1 MWLQNNHEDYIF
13 INGKFGF
20 FKKLWF
26 FLKGYRECDRSIKSD
41 NKILEETEEIYRYLK
56 MKHPGV

>member
-1 MWLQNNHEDYIF
+1 MWLQNKHDDYIF

-26 FLKGYRECDRSIKSD
+26 LLKGYRKSDRSIKID
-41 NKILEETEEIYRYLK
+41 TKILEETEEIYRYLK
-56 MKHPGV
+56 RKHPGV